1 MKNITPN
8 WSQKGISRKMHQRKF
23 IVGNGLVEPLRFAHF
38 VKLGMEIW
46 DYILKIDSH
55 MLVAIWSIMF
65 VDEA

>member
-1 MKNITPN
+1 
-8 WSQKGISRKMHQRKF
+8 MHQRKF
-23 IVGNGLVEPLRFAHF
+23 IVGNWLVEPLRFAHF

-55 MLVAIWSIMF
+55 VLIAIRSIMF